1 VIDVDKADGLPIAA
15 FYTVNGTP
23 FVNVKYVRLVD
34 GSPYFSERWMKA
46 LAIADNGKRFR
57 SSKVKFDLI
66 DNSLHFLTETGDEF
80 VANEAMKLITLT
92 DTVTNVSY
100 ELVHSSAMPV
110 LEAAKKGWYR
120 QLVNGKVS
128 LFQHIMKTVHESKP
142 YNSGVAEQRITTN
155 QEYLV
160 VYNGAVLKAKKLKDL
175 PALLADGKVELES
188 FLKTEAAKKG
198 TTEEQMAALVNYYNS
213 LQ

>member
-1 VIDVDKADGLPIAA
+1 
-15 FYTVNGTP
+15 
-23 FVNVKYVRLVD
+23 VKYVRLVE

-46 LAIADNGKRFR
+46 LAIAKNGKRFR
-57 SSKVKFDLI
+57 SNKVKLDLI

-80 VANEAMKLITLT
+80 VANEALKLITLT

-100 ELVHSSAMPV
+100 ELVHSSAVPA

-120 QLVNGKVS
+120 PLVSGKVS
-128 LFQHIMKTVHESKP
+128 LFQHIVKMMNESKP
-142 YNSGVAEQRITTN
+142 YNSAVAEQRIITY

-160 VYNGAVLKAKKLKDL
+160 VYNGAVLKAKKPKDL
-175 PALLADGKVELES
+175 PALLADGKAELEA

-198 TTEEQMAALVNYYNS
+198 TLEEQMMVLVNYYNS
-213 LQ
+213 LL